1 MQFIVLIHV
10 YYMIL
15 STYFKIYF
23 SFLNVRNGNLFEIIN
38 IQSFDFLIFVL
49 AYAYFNACV
58 FAHLFSILQIIFFF
72 QFFVTWMYVWSIV
85 APWQFCGPPSTPL
98 IPLTGESKWFR
109 DFFMLDA
116 ERPKANAGYWKL
128 SFALF
133 SSAMIVTWSFG
144 VLA

>member
-38 IQSFDFLIFVL
+38 IQSFDFCFSLCIFYCMCL
-49 AYAYFNACV
+49 CTPFFN
-58 FAHLFSILQIIFFF
+58 LTNNFFF
-72 QFFVTWMYVWSIV
+72 QLFVTWMYVWSIV
-85 APWQFCGPPSTPL
+85 APWQFCGPPSTPR